1 MCRSVSDSALLGSPL
16 SHSTG
21 QQAAR
26 SPRQGLGCEILTQTP
41 TGDFLEILLS
51 MSTAAFSSPE
61 KRKEKNSKILQR
73 QQRKGETTQVLTVQ
87 YAQALLLLI
96 WITGIPYHRKEMVQI
111 RKNCAPAQAEESSSR
126 AGSNVG
132 SSAHLHPHSS
142 CRSHGF
148 SRECCKDLWVVM
160 QTKCMEGFEVYLSFL
175 QLCCQSYHLILS
187 LTPPFCTRRW
197 V

>member
-1 MCRSVSDSALLGSPL
+1 M
-16 SHSTG
+16 
-21 QQAAR
+21 
-26 SPRQGLGCEILTQTP
+26 
-41 TGDFLEILLS
+41 S
-51 MSTAAFSSPE
+51 MAAFSSPE

-73 QQRKGETTQVLTVQ
+73 QQIKGESAELSDITTTQVLTVQ
-87 YAQALLLLI
+87 YAQAFLLLI

-142 CRSHGF
+142 CCSHGF

-160 QTKCMEGFEVYLSFL
+160 QTKCMEGFEVYLSSILATLLTKLSFNFKLNSTFL
-175 QLCCQSYHLILS
+175 HQEVGLGVPHHRTVEVGRDPLGSPSPNLLLQA
-187 LTPPFCTRRW
+187 
-197 V
+197 VK